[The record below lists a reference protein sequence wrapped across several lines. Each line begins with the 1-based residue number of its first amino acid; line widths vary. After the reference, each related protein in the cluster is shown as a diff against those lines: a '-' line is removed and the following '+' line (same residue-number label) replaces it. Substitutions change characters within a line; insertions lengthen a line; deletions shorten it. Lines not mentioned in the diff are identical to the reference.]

1 MIGSHPTRLTVVRIK
16 EDIDSRI
23 FLIHWSIPP
32 WETWLTFKRK
42 SWYLMFRLK
51 AGGRSRTLPGVL
63 WHTSWYLMFRLKA
76 GGRSR
81 TLPGVLWHTSWYL
94 MFQSKV
100 GGRSQSLGIIS
111 ILFAIGILCWNPS
124 RHTVGLCHWGR
135 DGKCCQICG
144 DKDFEGHVRVQA

>member
-94 MFQSKV
+94 MFRLKAGGRSRTLPGVLWHTSWYLMFQSKV

-111 ILFAIGILCWNPS
+111 ILFAIGILC
-124 RHTVGLCHWGR
+124 
-135 DGKCCQICG
+135 
-144 DKDFEGHVRVQA
+144 